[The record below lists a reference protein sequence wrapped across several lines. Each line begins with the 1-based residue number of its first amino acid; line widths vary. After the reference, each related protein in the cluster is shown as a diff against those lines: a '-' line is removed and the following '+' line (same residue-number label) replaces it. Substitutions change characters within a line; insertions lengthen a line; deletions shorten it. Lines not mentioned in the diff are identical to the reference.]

1 MVECPCCRGTG
12 WAQVGLIG
20 FGPEWKMPC
29 DTCDDEHQVDSFRAY
44 QIKEKMKRR
53 TLAGKPALTPGGIV

>member
-20 FGPEWKMPC
+20 FGPEWRVPC
-29 DTCDDEHQVDSFRAY
+29 VNCDDDHKVDSFRAY
-44 QIKEKMKRR
+44 IIKEKMKKRV
-53 TLAGKPALTPGGIV
+53 LAGKPALMPSGIV